1 MLFIFF
7 IVSFERGIGNEWMYV
22 RGFSPKKLFFL
33 VDYPL
38 RLDINLDKEK
48 RFFFLY
54 FFMDSLC
61 SIFVQILVEF
71 GLFMLGFLR
80 NSSL

>member
-38 RLDINLDKEK
+38 RLDINLDKEI
-48 RFFFLY
+48 FFFFIFLW
-54 FFMDSLC
+54 
-61 SIFVQILVEF
+61 IVFVQYL
-71 GLFMLGFLR
+71 
-80 NSSL
+80 SKY